1 MAVTRRPKLSPRK
14 LPRQERSH
22 ATVEALLQATTDILV
37 RQGVGRLTTNRI
49 AERAG
54 VNIASLYQYFP
65 SKHAIIAELHRR
77 HGAEQRAAVRSALI
91 AHRGDDLETTLRAL
105 VSMGVA
111 AHAVN
116 PELQRVFAEDLPQ
129 LAYPEVATID
139 APLFAEFREFLT
151 RSTAGIGDPEL
162 AMWMVATV
170 ANAVIHRAVVE
181 RPEDLSNGSIRD
193 ELVALLVRYLN
204 GFRQGAGHSVR
215 KSASPDRR
223 CPMNSPE
230 VTPRRSRKGPSR

>member
-1 MAVTRRPKLSPRK
+1 
-14 LPRQERSH
+14 
-22 ATVEALLQATTDILV
+22 
-37 RQGVGRLTTNRI
+37 
-49 AERAG
+49 
-54 VNIASLYQYFP
+54 
-65 SKHAIIAELHRR
+65 
-77 HGAEQRAAVRSALI
+77 
-91 AHRGDDLETTLRAL
+91 
-105 VSMGVA
+105 MGVA

-129 LAYPEVATID
+129 LAYAEVATMD

-181 RPEDLSNGSIRD
+181 RPEDLSKGSIRD
-193 ELVALLVRYLN
+193 ELVALLVRHLN

-215 KSASPDRR
+215 KSASPEQQ
-223 CPMNSPE
+223 CPMNSPGL
-230 VTPRRSRKGPSR
+230 TPRRSRKSPVK

>member
-65 SKHAIIAELHRR
+65 SKHAIIAELRRR

-91 AHRGDDLETTLRAL
+91 EHRGDDLETTLRAL

-111 AHAVN
+111 AHAGN

-129 LAYPEVATID
+129 LAYAEVATID

-181 RPEDLSNGSIRD
+181 RPE
-193 ELVALLVRYLN
+193 
-204 GFRQGAGHSVR
+204 
-215 KSASPDRR
+215 
-223 CPMNSPE
+223 
-230 VTPRRSRKGPSR
+230 